1 MKRFLMTML
10 LFSVAFSAA
19 AQAFDAVWGS
29 TDIRYPSSLEGIS
42 GDAVDNAVAWRGER
56 VNFQLVVT
64 YKGFSDKERS
74 KLKSMGL
81 ENWNEERRF
90 EYIFSDLKCGSAVIS
105 AANIVGGF
113 VEPVITDKFVGCGR
127 HEVDAYGENL
137 VADRITAGGSAVIPS
152 GVSRGLWF
160 TVQVPQ
166 DVKPGIYKGFV
177 EVLCG
182 SKKVKLGYRVKVL
195 NRVLPA
201 PKEWAFHLD
210 LWQNPYAVA
219 RVHKVEL
226 WSNEHFD
233 ALRPYMLKLA
243 AGGQKVITATLID
256 RPWDGQTY
264 DPFGSMVTWVKRAD
278 GSWWYDFTIFD
289 RWVEF
294 MMSCGIDKEIA
305 CFSMIP
311 WKLSFR
317 YYDQAT
323 HSHKYINCAP
333 GEESYTRFWG
343 GMLSAFAA
351 HLKEKG
357 WFDKTFISMDER
369 SLQQMQAAIK
379 VIKEYAPGMKISMAG
394 NYHPEIEA
402 DIHDYCLDVFAYGA
416 YTPELLAR
424 RKAEGKVS
432 TYYTCCSA
440 EYPNVFTFSAPSDA
454 EFIALEALAKGLDGY
469 LRWAYNSW
477 TVTPEEDSRFT
488 AWPAG
493 DTYIIYPFSAS
504 SIRWE
509 RLVQG
514 IQQYEKY
521 RILLAE
527 AKANGDTSRAEKLG
541 NLLKCIDIK
550 KISTDSEKI
559 VNGFRNALNDM

>member
-1 MKRFLMTML
+1 MVKKIFVAAMML
-10 LFSVAFSAA
+10 ASVLPSVAQLSARWGCIDERYPADFGTPVRSTAVNAA
-19 AQAFDAVWGS
+19 A
-29 TDIRYPSSLEGIS
+29 
-42 GDAVDNAVAWRGER
+42 AWRGER
-56 VNFQLVVT
+56 VNFQLLVT
-64 YKGFSDKERS
+64 NRQDTPTTPMNDREVGYRFSELR
-74 KLKSMGL
+74 
-81 ENWNEERRF
+81 N
-90 EYIFSDLKCGSAVIS
+90 GSNVIPS
-105 AANIVGGF
+105 TNVVGGF
-113 VEPVITDKFVGCGR
+113 VQYVITDKFTGCGK

-137 VADRITAGGSAVIPS
+137 VADRITDENPSIVPMGGY
-152 GVSRGLWF
+152 RGLWL

-166 DVKPGIYKGFV
+166 DAAPGTYKGYV
-177 EVLCG
+177 ELECEG
-182 SKKVKLGYRVKVL
+182 KTAKYNYSVKVL
-195 NRVLPA
+195 GRTLPS
-201 PKEWAFHLD
+201 PKKWSFHLD

-219 RVHKVEL
+219 RVHNVEV
-226 WSNEHFD
+226 WSDKHFEV
-233 ALRPYMLKLA
+233 LRPYMLKLA
-243 AGGQKVITATLID
+243 SAGQKAITATLID

-264 DPFGSMVTWVKRAD
+264 DPFGSMVTWIKKAD
-278 GSWWYDFTIFD
+278 GTWLYDFTIFD

-294 MMSCGIDKEIA
+294 MMSCGIDKEIT

-323 HSHKYINCAP
+323 HTHKYINCAP
-333 GEESYTRFWG
+333 GDEAYAQFWG
-343 GMLSAFAA
+343 GMLSAFAK

-402 DIHDYCLDVFAYGA
+402 DIYDYCLDIFAYGA
-416 YTPELLAR
+416 YTPELIASR
-424 RKAEGKVS
+424 REQGKVS

-440 EYPNVFTFSAPSDA
+440 EYPNLFTFTAPADA

-477 TVTPEEDSRFT
+477 TVTPEADSRFT

-493 DTYIIYPFSAS
+493 DTYVIYPFSIS

-514 IQQYEKY
+514 IQQFEKY
-521 RILLAE
+521 KILLAE
-527 AKANGDTSRAEKLG
+527 AKAKGNASRVKALEKL
-541 NLLKCIDIK
+541 LKSIDIK
-550 KISTDSEKI
+550 KISTDSEKM
-559 VNGFRNALNDM
+559 VNGFRKGLNRM

>member
-1 MKRFLMTML
+1 MAQL
-10 LFSVAFSAA
+10 SVK
-19 AQAFDAVWGS
+19 WGNVD
-29 TDIRYPSSLEGIS
+29 TRYPVEAG
-42 GDAVDNAVAWRGER
+42 AVIKTKAVANAVAWRGER
-56 VNFQLVVT
+56 VNLQLLVSNNDT
-64 YKGFSDKERS
+64 TQLIGYTFSE
-74 KLKSMGL
+74 LKSGNHMIPAT
-81 ENWNEERRF
+81 N
-90 EYIFSDLKCGSAVIS
+90 V
-105 AANIVGGF
+105 VGGF
-113 VEPVITDKFVGCGR
+113 VQPVITDKFTGCGK
-127 HEVDAYGENL
+127 HEVDAHGENL
-137 VADRITAGGSAVIPS
+137 VADRITGDNPTVVEAGT
-152 GVSRGLWF
+152 SRGLWL

-166 DVKPGIYKGFV
+166 DATPGTYKGSV
-177 EVLCG
+177 EVTSAG
-182 SKKVKLGYRVKVL
+182 KTKKYAYSVKVL
-195 NRVLPA
+195 DRVLPA

-219 RVHKVEL
+219 RVHNVEV
-226 WSNEHFD
+226 WSKEHFD
-233 ALRPYMLKLA
+233 VLRPYMFKLA
-243 AGGQKVITATLID
+243 SAGQKAITATLID

-264 DPFGSMVTWVKRAD
+264 DPFGSMVTWVKKAD
-278 GSWWYDFTIFD
+278 GNWWYDFTIFD

-294 MMSCGIDKEIA
+294 MMSCGIDKEIT

-311 WKLSFR
+311 WKLTFR

-333 GEESYTRFWG
+333 GEEAYTRFWG

-357 WFDKTFISMDER
+357 WFEKTFISMDER

-402 DIHDYCLDVFAYGA
+402 DIHDYCLDYYAYSA

-440 EYPNVFTFSAPSDA
+440 EYPNLFTFSDPADA

-477 TVTPEEDSRFT
+477 TVTPEDDSRFT

-493 DTYIIYPFSAS
+493 DTYVIYPFSTS

-514 IQQYEKY
+514 IQQFEKY
-521 RILLAE
+521 RMLLAE
-527 AKANGDTSRAEKLG
+527 AKEKGNTARVKALEKL
-541 NLLKCIDIK
+541 LKSIDIK
-550 KISTDSEKI
+550 KISTASEKMTSD
-559 VNGFRNALNDM
+559 FREGLNRM

>member
-1 MKRFLMTML
+1 MVKKIFVAAMML
-10 LFSVAFSAA
+10 ASVLPSVAQLSAR
-19 AQAFDAVWGS
+19 WGCI
-29 TDIRYPSSLEGIS
+29 DERYPADFGTPVRST
-42 GDAVDNAVAWRGER
+42 AVNTAAAWRGER
-56 VNFQLVVT
+56 VNFQLLVT
-64 YKGFSDKERS
+64 NRQDIPTTPMNDREVGYRFSELR
-74 KLKSMGL
+74 
-81 ENWNEERRF
+81 N
-90 EYIFSDLKCGSAVIS
+90 GSNVIPS
-105 AANIVGGF
+105 TNVVGGF
-113 VEPVITDKFVGCGR
+113 VQYVITDKFTGCGK

-137 VADRITAGGSAVIPS
+137 VADRITDENPSIVPMGGY
-152 GVSRGLWF
+152 RGLWL

-166 DVKPGIYKGFV
+166 DAAPGTYKGYV
-177 EVLCG
+177 ELECEG
-182 SKKVKLGYRVKVL
+182 KKTRYSYSVKVL
-195 NRVLPA
+195 GRTLPS
-201 PKEWAFHLD
+201 PKEWSFHLD

-219 RVHKVEL
+219 RVHNVEV
-226 WSNEHFD
+226 WSDKHFEV
-233 ALRPYMLKLA
+233 LRPYMLKLA
-243 AGGQKVITATLID
+243 SAGQKAITATLID

-264 DPFGSMVTWVKRAD
+264 DPFGSMVTWIKKAD
-278 GSWWYDFTIFD
+278 GTWLYDFTIFD

-294 MMSCGIDKEIA
+294 MMSCGIDKEIT

-323 HSHKYINCAP
+323 HTHKYINCAP
-333 GEESYTRFWG
+333 GDEAYAQFWG
-343 GMLSAFAA
+343 GMLSAFAK

-357 WFDKTFISMDER
+357 WFDRTFISMDER

-402 DIHDYCLDVFAYGA
+402 DIYDYCLDIFAYGA
-416 YTPELLAR
+416 YTQELIAR
-424 RKAEGKVS
+424 RREQGKVS

-440 EYPNVFTFSAPSDA
+440 EYPNLFTFTAPADA

-477 TVTPEEDSRFT
+477 TVTPEADSRFT

-493 DTYIIYPFSAS
+493 DTYVIYPFSIS

-514 IQQYEKY
+514 IQQFEKY
-521 RILLAE
+521 KILLAE
-527 AKANGDTSRAEKLG
+527 AKAKGNASRVKALEKL
-541 NLLKCIDIK
+541 LKSIDIK
-550 KISTDSEKI
+550 KISTDSEKM
-559 VNGFRNALNDM
+559 VNGFRKGLNRM

>member
-1 MKRFLMTML
+1 MVKKIFVAAMML
-10 LFSVAFSAA
+10 ASVLPSVAQLSARWGCIDERYPADFGTPVRSTTVNAA
-19 AQAFDAVWGS
+19 A
-29 TDIRYPSSLEGIS
+29 
-42 GDAVDNAVAWRGER
+42 AWRGER
-56 VNFQLVVT
+56 VNFQLLVT
-64 YKGFSDKERS
+64 NRQDTPTTPMNDRKVGYRFSELR
-74 KLKSMGL
+74 
-81 ENWNEERRF
+81 N
-90 EYIFSDLKCGSAVIS
+90 GSNVIPS
-105 AANIVGGF
+105 TNVVGGF
-113 VEPVITDKFVGCGR
+113 VQYVITDKFTGCGK

-137 VADRITAGGSAVIPS
+137 VADRITDENPSIVPMGGY
-152 GVSRGLWF
+152 RGLWL

-166 DVKPGIYKGFV
+166 DAAPGTYKGYV
-177 EVLCG
+177 ELECEG
-182 SKKVKLGYRVKVL
+182 KKTRYSYSVKVL
-195 NRVLPA
+195 GRTLPS
-201 PKEWAFHLD
+201 PKKWSFHLD

-219 RVHKVEL
+219 RVHNVEV
-226 WSNEHFD
+226 WSDKHFEV
-233 ALRPYMLKLA
+233 LRPYMLKLA
-243 AGGQKVITATLID
+243 SAGQKAITATLID

-264 DPFGSMVTWVKRAD
+264 DPFGSMVTWIKKAD
-278 GSWWYDFTIFD
+278 GTWLYDFTIFD

-294 MMSCGIDKEIA
+294 MMSCGIDKEIT

-323 HSHKYINCAP
+323 HTHKYINCAP
-333 GEESYTRFWG
+333 GDEAYAQFWG
-343 GMLSAFAA
+343 GMLSAFAK

-402 DIHDYCLDVFAYGA
+402 DIYDYCLDIFAYGA
-416 YTPELLAR
+416 YTPELIAR
-424 RKAEGKVS
+424 RREQGKVS

-440 EYPNVFTFSAPSDA
+440 EYPNLFTFTAPADA
-454 EFIALEALAKGLDGY
+454 EFIALEALAKDLDGY

-477 TVTPEEDSRFT
+477 TVTPEDDSRFT

-493 DTYIIYPFSAS
+493 DTYVIYPFSIS

-514 IQQYEKY
+514 IQQFEKY
-521 RILLAE
+521 KILLAE
-527 AKANGDTSRAEKLG
+527 AKAKGNASRVKALEKL
-541 NLLKCIDIK
+541 LKSIDIK
-550 KISTDSEKI
+550 KISTDSEKM
-559 VNGFRNALNDM
+559 VNGFRKGLNRM

>member
-1 MKRFLMTML
+1 MRKFLLAVLAMAMTL
-10 LFSVAFSAA
+10 GSVAQVKAR
-19 AQAFDAVWGS
+19 WGII
-29 TDIRYPSSLEGIS
+29 DIRYPLDCKTQV
-42 GDAVDNAVAWRGER
+42 GDYRVNTVGAWRGER
-56 VNFQLVVT
+56 VNLQLVVT
-64 YKGFSDKERS
+64 NEYSEKECS
-74 KLKSMGL
+74 V
-81 ENWNEERRF
+81 
-90 EYIFSDLKCGSAVIS
+90 EYRFSDLKQGRYIIPASNV
-105 AANIVGGF
+105 VGGF
-113 VEPVITDKFVGCGR
+113 VQPVITDKFTGCGK
-127 HEVDAYGENL
+127 HAVDAHGEIL
-137 VADRITAGGSAVIPS
+137 VADRITDTNPTVLDAGSC
-152 GVSRGLWF
+152 RGLWL

-166 DVKPGIYKGFV
+166 DAEPGTYKGYVELVCNGKKNKYEYFV
-177 EVLCG
+177 NVAN
-182 SKKVKLGYRVKVL
+182 YR
-195 NRVLPA
+195 LPA
-201 PKEWAFHLD
+201 PKDWTFHLD

-219 RVHKVEL
+219 RVHNVEL
-226 WSNEHFD
+226 WSKEHFD
-233 ALRPYMLKLA
+233 VLRPYMLKLA
-243 AGGQKVITATLID
+243 SAGQKAITATLID

-278 GSWWYDFTIFD
+278 GTWWYDFTIFD

-294 MMSCGIDKEIA
+294 MMECGIDKEIT

-333 GEESYTRFWG
+333 GEEAYAQFWG
-343 GMLSAFAA
+343 GMLSAFSA

-402 DIHDYCLDVFAYGA
+402 DIHDYCLDIFAYGA
-416 YTPELLAR
+416 YTPELLAQR
-424 RKAEGKVS
+424 RAQGKVS

-440 EYPNVFTFSAPSDA
+440 EYPNLFTFSAPADA
-454 EFIALEALAKGLDGY
+454 AFIALEALKKGLDGY

-477 TVTPEEDSRFT
+477 TVNPEEDSRFT

-493 DTYIIYPFSAS
+493 DTYVIYPFSVS

-514 IQQYEKY
+514 IQLFEKY
-521 RILLAE
+521 KIKLAE
-527 AKANGDTSRAEKLG
+527 AKADGDEERVAELEKL
-541 NLLKCIDIK
+541 LEDIDLK
-550 KISTDSEKI
+550 KISTDSSRMVGTFSEDLGTI
-559 VNGFRNALNDM
+559 